1 MRQLKD
7 IIKLIESSNN
17 PQAVRFEPL
26 FYEKLK
32 EKNIQDR
39 AIEEIRKIHK
49 CTYYTALMIA
59 STSWG
64 LFQIMGYNL
73 YFYDLTDKTVFEFLF
88 DEEEQERAFEKFTQI
103 KNINFTVE
111 QLKTDIEKVK
121 RFARLY
127 NGDVENYSRKILK
140 LLERENVIDV

>member
-1 MRQLKD
+1 MKELKD

-32 EKNIQDR
+32 SKTNDT
-39 AIEEIRKIHK
+39 AVLKIREIHK

-64 LFQIMGYNL
+64 YFQIMGYNL
-73 YFYDLTDKTVFEFLF
+73 YFYNLIDTTVFEFLSN
-88 DEEEQERAFEKFTQI
+88 EELQEKAFKKFTQL
-103 KNINFTVE
+103 KKINFSIE
-111 QLKTDIEKVK
+111 ELKSDPEKIRK
-121 RFARLY
+121 FAKYY
-127 NGDVENYSRKILK
+127 NGDTEGYSRKILR
-140 LLERENVIDV
+140 LIENERAV

>member
-1 MRQLKD
+1 MKQLKD

-17 PQAVRFEPL
+17 PQAVRFEPH

-32 EKNIQDR
+32 SKTNDT
-39 AIEEIRKIHK
+39 AVLKIRKIHK

-73 YFYDLTDKTVFEFLF
+73 YFYNLIDTTVFDFLNNEELQEKAFQEFI
-88 DEEEQERAFEKFTQI
+88 EKR
-103 KNINFTVE
+103 KINFTVE
-111 QLKTDIEKVK
+111 DLKSDPEKIRK
-121 RFARLY
+121 FAKYY
-127 NGDVENYSRKILK
+127 NGDTEGYSRKIEK
-140 LLERENVIDV
+140 LLRV